1 MISDESKSS
10 ATSNSGK
17 QLSEAYLKARQN
29 LVTEVHSK
37 PPTPDEIDD
46 HYTPGLRRRR
56 QLQDKY
62 VTDPS
67 QLNLRFQRPQMRRS
81 RETYYKSR

>member
-1 MISDESKSS
+1 M
-10 ATSNSGK
+10 
-17 QLSEAYLKARQN
+17 Y
-29 LVTEVHSK
+29 SK

-46 HYTPGLRRRR
+46 HFTPGLRRRR